1 MAPTIPPLFKRP
13 AQRPLVMGIVNVT
26 PDSFSGDGLCLS
38 PGGPDKALTIALQ
51 MIEDG
56 ADILDIGGES
66 TRPGATPV
74 GEQEEIDRTAP
85 LLAALRRAMPDLPLS
100 IDTMKPAVA
109 AEALKAGASIL
120 NDVSGLRQQ
129 PVMRT
134 LAAQSGAY
142 LVQMHNSARPEAI
155 ANTTSLGAAYLA
167 PEEQTIASIRQ
178 DLAAL
183 ADEALNAGVPSEKI
197 ILDPGIGFGKSQQ
210 MNLALIAQLTAFLP
224 LGYPLLVAASRKNFI
239 GRVLDLP
246 VTQRLEGTA
255 AVTAISVMQGASIL
269 RVHDVHSMRRVVDMA
284 VALKMATA

>member
-38 PGGPDKALTIALQ
+38 PGGPDRALTIALQ

-85 LLAALRRAMPDLPLS
+85 LLAALRRAMPELPLS

-129 PVMRT
+129 PAMRT

-167 PEEQTIASIRQ
+167 PEEQTIDSIRQ

-255 AVTAISVMQGASIL
+255 AVTAISVMNGGSIL

-284 VALKMATA
+284 AALKMATA